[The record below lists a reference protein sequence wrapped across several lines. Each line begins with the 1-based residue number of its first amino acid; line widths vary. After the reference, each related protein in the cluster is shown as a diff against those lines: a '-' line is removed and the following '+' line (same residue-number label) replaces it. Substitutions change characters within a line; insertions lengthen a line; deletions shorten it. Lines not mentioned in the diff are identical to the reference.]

1 MTSWVVLFIVFCV
14 VTANGFRI
22 NLNPSL
28 ISRRQHTDMKMVKST
43 ANYLGLI
50 PICLE
55 ASSTSTTQ
63 DDPTAGMSPDE
74 IVNYVSNVGGGLCG
88 YPEGVKTAVGLT
100 LNLSLLTFGVL
111 TLGYII
117 LGAWNFALEK
127 SVDESIKKI
136 PGGEKLLEAVSKPED
151 TRQGQ
156 LFNTAQT
163 TSFSS
168 SAAFEMD
175 PLTASQQVVSPND
188 ERIKDAAASSSPGY
202 VQKGDSVD
210 GGVGDF
216 TNDGMSPQ
224 GQSRSERRLKNR
236 LKRGE
241 K

>member
-1 MTSWVVLFIVFCV
+1 MTSWVVLLIVFCV
-14 VTANGFRI
+14 VTANGFRTS
-22 NLNPSL
+22 LNPSL
-28 ISRRQHTDMKMVKST
+28 TRRRQRHTDLKMVKSP
-43 ANYLGLI
+43 ADYLGLI
-50 PICLE
+50 PMCLE

-88 YPEGVKTAVGLT
+88 YPESVKTAVGLT

-163 TSFSS
+163 TSFRS

-188 ERIKDAAASSSPGY
+188 ERMNDAAASSSPGY
-202 VQKGDSVD
+202 VQKGDS
-210 GGVGDF
+210 GGDF
-216 TNDGMSPQ
+216 SNDGMSPQ